1 MSMYDL
7 GVGKHTMTC
16 VVTRGGVK
24 EEALPLGQQAGSRV
38 LTRWCAEVAASL
50 VMCLY
55 NFFFSSR
62 RRHTRCLSDWS
73 SDVCSSD
80 LQPIPAARGLFVSA
94 YGLVQRAPEFVFD
107 GEKQV
112 AEYDV
117 LTETA
122 GADAGWIFGT
132 RSEERRVGKECRC
145 RWSRTIS

>member
-50 VMCLY
+50 CLCLFD
-55 NFFFSSR
+55 FFFSSR

-80 LQPIPAARGLFVSA
+80 LVAHVPAHASEIGQDVAALDAAFFRRQILGEFH
-94 YGLVQRAPEFVFD
+94 RAVEPAGGFAV
-107 GEKQV
+107 GE
-112 AEYDV
+112 APCFI
-117 LTETA
+117 L
-122 GADAGWIFGT
+122 
-132 RSEERRVGKECRC
+132 RRQDRKSVV
-145 RWSRTIS
+145 